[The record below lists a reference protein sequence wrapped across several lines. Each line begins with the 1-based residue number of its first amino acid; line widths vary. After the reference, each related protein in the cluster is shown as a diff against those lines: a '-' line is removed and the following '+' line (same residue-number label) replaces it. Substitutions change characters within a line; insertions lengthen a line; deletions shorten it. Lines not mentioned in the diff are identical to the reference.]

1 MVINTKKIPKSIVKI
16 CVIVIAILCTVF
28 FVYRQV
34 HFVKLSEVKQYVE
47 NNNQYLNSIAE
58 QLLTEQEETVEI
70 YYSKSSLPKSIDAHK
85 MYFDLRVQEIF
96 VKKNFYD
103 DKDTV
108 CILLKNK
115 NGNYSCGIYYSPD
128 DLLME
133 YGTPKEGTGDTYEYD
148 GMQEGIRHRYRSEKI
163 CDNWYYYEDDT
174 WN

>member
-1 MVINTKKIPKSIVKI
+1 MIINTKRTPKSIIKI
-16 CVIVIAILCTVF
+16 SVIVIAILFIVF
-28 FVYRQV
+28 FIYRQV

-47 NNNQYLNSIAE
+47 NNNQYLTGIAE
-58 QLLTEQEETVEI
+58 QLLTEQEKTVEI
-70 YYSKSSLPKSIDAHK
+70 YYNQRSLPRNINSSKL
-85 MYFDLRVQEIF
+85 YFDLRVQDIF

-133 YGTPKEGTGDTYEYD
+133 YGTPKEGEGDTYEYD
-148 GMQEGIRHRYRSEKI
+148 GTTEGFRHKYRSEKI